1 MQKARTSASQKSNTS
16 QSQLEFQLGSGLQ
29 PKSTEIK
36 ATGTRAPKAG
46 TLHTGAPDSGAPDS
60 GGEMDQDDA
69 PTFAMV
75 RESGIDGEKRC
86 LYLVAESTNGES
98 FRLDFTPGCIP
109 LVIAALSSELGFL
122 SKNQPERQDV
132 VQPIVIDACH
142 LGETAAGHPALLAEM
157 EGGGE
162 LPLQMRLQDLRQL
175 SHQIDQYIRA
185 RAWGRQ

>member
-1 MQKARTSASQKSNTS
+1 MQKARTGASQKSNTS

-29 PKSTEIK
+29 PESTEIK
-36 ATGTRAPKAG
+36 ATGPSAPGAG
-46 TLHTGAPDSGAPDS
+46 TPHIGPPDS

-86 LYLVAESTNGES
+86 LYLVVESTNGES

-109 LVIAALSSELGFL
+109 LLIAALSSELGFL
-122 SKNQPERQDV
+122 RKSQPERQDV
-132 VQPIVIDACH
+132 VQPIVIEACQ
-142 LGETAAGHPALLAEM
+142 LGETTTGHPALLAEM

-162 LPLQMRLQDLRQL
+162 LPLEMRLQDLRHL

-185 RAWGRQ
+185 RAWGGK